1 MLSPIQSHG
10 TPALGAPATRRRPT
24 GPPGGSGQGTEGGPF
39 LSTYCPPCTHILP
52 FKTSYGYE
60 HQETIFAPSDHLSPR
75 HRERQCHRG
84 NGAGGIVTTSASTG
98 FTFHLHWKWTRFV
111 IHLNR
116 ARNLQVYTHHSVIRA
131 LQRRRVSLI
140 NYLSNLHGP
149 WE

>member
-1 MLSPIQSHG
+1 MRHSVPQL
-10 TPALGAPATRRRPT
+10 LGGDPRGPQELWPGDRRRSLPEHVLPT
-24 GPPGGSGQGTEGGPF
+24 
-39 LSTYCPPCTHILP
+39 LHTHLLP
-52 FKTSYGYE
+52 FMTSYGYE
-60 HQETIFAPSDHLSPR
+60 HQETMFAPSDHLSPR

-98 FTFHLHWKWTRFV
+98 LTFHLHWKWTMFV

-116 ARNLQVYTHHSVIRA
+116 AQNLQVYTHHSVISA

-149 WE
+149 RE